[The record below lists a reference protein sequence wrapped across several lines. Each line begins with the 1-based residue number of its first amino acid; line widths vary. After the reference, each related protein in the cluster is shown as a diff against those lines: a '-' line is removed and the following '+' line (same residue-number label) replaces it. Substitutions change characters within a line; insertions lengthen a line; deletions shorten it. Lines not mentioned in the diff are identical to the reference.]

1 MILSR
6 VSALS
11 LPEWLPDELRSRVD
25 GWNSELA
32 RLQSVE
38 VEIRRLRDEVTER
51 PTVQGIEKLQRRA
64 LDFLTKAKNLL
75 AEYRQ
80 LAGECEQARR
90 REYDRLRSELDVVV
104 RENVQKVADVLGL
117 TVPGRD
123 TDPLYAALAEPA
135 RLAPNAE
142 AIRTQLEELRT
153 LADEYARAPAL
164 ISPIIERELEGAIA
178 RFIPTAVSSV

>member
-6 VSALS
+6 LS
-11 LPEWLPDELRSRVD
+11 PLSVPKWLPDELRSRVD

-32 RLQSVE
+32 HLQSVE
-38 VEIRRLRDEVTER
+38 GDIRRLKDEVTER
-51 PTVQGIEKLQRRA
+51 PTLAGIEKLERRT

-135 RLAPNAE
+135 RLAPNAQMLL
-142 AIRTQLEELRT
+142 AQLEDIRT
-153 LADEYARAPAL
+153 LADEYARAPA
-164 ISPIIERELEGAIA
+164 IVTAMIERELEVAIA